1 MIWGVG
7 GRACVR
13 AGVHACGCACVQNDK
28 NNADMI
34 IILIII
40 HHYECVT
47 LLGVKKR
54 KKRCNK

>member
-7 GRACVR
+7 VRTCVRACVR
-13 AGVHACGCACVQNDK
+13 NDK

-34 IILIII
+34 IILII

-47 LLGVKKR
+47 LLGV
-54 KKRCNK
+54 